1 MSRESVRKLKR
12 ELQRGEV
19 PGLCS
24 RPSELGRESALALLA
39 RSIRFGHGR
48 LALIRLCAAV
58 RLGANVPEDH
68 WRYCRQVSAT
78 DQDGRLRAMFLLAER
93 NAVSQRNMVQPEN
106 LAEPP
111 CTR

>member
-1 MSRESVRKLKR
+1 MSREFVRKLKR
-12 ELQRGEV
+12 ELQRHEV
-19 PGLCS
+19 SGPCS
-24 RPSELGRESALALLA
+24 GSSEPGRESALALLA

-68 WRYCRQVSAT
+68 WRYCRQVSVT
-78 DQDGRLRAMFLLAER
+78 DKDGRLCAMFLLAER
-93 NAVSQRNMVQPEN
+93 DAVSQRNTVQPEN
-106 LAEPP
+106 LAETS